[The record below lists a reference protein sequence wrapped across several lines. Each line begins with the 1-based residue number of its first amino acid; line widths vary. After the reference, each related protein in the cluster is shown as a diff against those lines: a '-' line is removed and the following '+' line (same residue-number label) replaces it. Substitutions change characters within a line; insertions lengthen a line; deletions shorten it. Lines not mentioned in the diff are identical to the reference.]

1 MTSGKGTSGLDSD
14 DIEDAIA
21 EAELEV
27 PAVPT
32 PLEAEPR
39 GISKDHRN
47 ILGGTAQNV
56 VGVVV
61 FGLATAITT
70 IAMTRVLDKGVF
82 GVVMGATTFAYIASS
97 ATRFGMDVAC
107 VRLVAILVGRDQT
120 SRTRALVN
128 KAVFIAAAISLA
140 FGLLSFLA
148 SGWLSDLFF
157 APELSEAG
165 TAAFRAAALGI
176 PLGAL
181 AFVYMG
187 ATRGFKVMRF
197 TLYGQWIG
205 QPVAWLSLMLAAWTV
220 SKGAGITTLSFSL
233 SWGLAMII
241 GLLGW
246 RTVSK
251 PSGDEGHGEREG
263 IPEEHTRALLKFGAF
278 RAPATLFAHAIFFT
292 DYYVLSAL
300 WASQGLVGAETAD
313 IYSATLRVAQGLF
326 LFLTSVSLT
335 FSPFVADLHHRGE
348 RDRLDG
354 LYKTVTRWALVA
366 TIPILLVLTILP
378 EEVLHTFGKGY
389 VAGGPALRILALG
402 MIVPVMVGTVGFI
415 LIMVGKTGWDLSVYL
430 LGLALDIGLALLL
443 AGPGSLG
450 LRGAAVAQ
458 ACTLTF
464 TAVAR
469 LMLVRKFVRI
479 WPFNRQYLRLLPP
492 TVLAAVAMSLTHSL
506 LPEAKWLV
514 NLMGSAVIGTG
525 VFAVAMLLLGMTPT
539 ERAQLKKLTAKLR
552 GRKAATA

>member
-1 MTSGKGTSGLDSD
+1 MSTEDGLPTSQEDLD
-14 DIEDAIA
+14 EAIA

-27 PAVPT
+27 PAIPT
-32 PLEAEPR
+32 PLEAE
-39 GISKDHRN
+39 GTVSKDHKN

-61 FGLATAITT
+61 FGLATAIATV
-70 IAMTRVLDKGVF
+70 MLTRTLDKGVF
-82 GVVMGATTFAYIASS
+82 GVVMGATTFGYITSA

-107 VRLVAILVGRDQT
+107 VRLVAILIGRDQS

-128 KAVFIAAAISLA
+128 KAVLISASISFTVGILI
-140 FGLLSFLA
+140 FLA
-148 SGWLSDLFF
+148 APLIANVLF
-157 APELSEAG
+157 AEELRDAG
-165 TAAFRAAALGI
+165 ATAFRAAALGI

-181 AFVYMG
+181 AFVWMG
-187 ATRGFKVMRF
+187 ATRGVKVMRF

-205 QPVAWLSLMLAAWTV
+205 QPVSWITLMLAFWTV
-220 SKGAGITTLSFSL
+220 GKGAGITTLAFSC
-233 SWGLAMII
+233 SWGVSMLI
-241 GLLGW
+241 GVFGW
-246 RTVSK
+246 RKLSSVF
-251 PSGDEGHGEREG
+251 PRENEGEP
-263 IPEEHTRALLKFGAF
+263 IPEERTGALLRFGAL
-278 RAPATLFAHAIFFT
+278 RAPATLFSQAIFFT
-292 DYYVLSAL
+292 DYYVLTAL
-300 WASQGLVGAETAD
+300 WAGQGLKGGEIGD
-313 IYSATLRVAQGLF
+313 IYSGTLRVGQGLF

-348 RDRLDG
+348 RTKLDG
-354 LYKTVTRWALVA
+354 LYKTVTRWALAA

-378 EEVLHTFGKGY
+378 AEVLHAFGKGY
-389 VAGGPALRILALG
+389 SAGGPALRILAMG

-415 LIMVGKTGWDLSVYL
+415 LIMVGKTGWDLSIYL

-443 AGPGSLG
+443 AGPNGLG
-450 LRGAAVAQ
+450 LRGAAIAQ

-469 LMLVRKFVRI
+469 LLLVRKFVGI
-479 WPFNRQYLRLLPP
+479 WPFNAQYFRLIGP
-492 TVLAAVAMSLTHSL
+492 TVLAAVAMMIAHSV

-525 VFAVAMLLLGMTPT
+525 VFVVAMLLVGMTPT
-539 ERAQLKKLTAKLR
+539 ERGQMKKVVTKFR